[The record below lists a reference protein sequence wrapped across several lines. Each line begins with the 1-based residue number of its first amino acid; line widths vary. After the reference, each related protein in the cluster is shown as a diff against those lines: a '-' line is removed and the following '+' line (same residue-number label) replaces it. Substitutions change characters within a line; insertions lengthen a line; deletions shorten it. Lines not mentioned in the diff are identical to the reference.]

1 MLIANTFN
9 KFFSTIAQKIE
20 SKIIPTK
27 TKYQDFLDNPS
38 IDSFFLTPTDP
49 QEIKSTINNLKNNKA
64 TGPNSIPTKLLKT
77 FVKEIKTPLSDLVNL
92 SFECGLFTVILKIA
106 NLIPIHK
113 KGDLPECNNYRPISL
128 LSNLSKII
136 EKLVH
141 KRLTVFLEQKEL
153 FYDLQFSFR
162 NNTSTNH
169 ALIHITEKI
178 RKALDN
184 GFFACGVYI
193 DLQKAFDTVKH
204 SILINKLSY
213 YGVRGIANNWFKT
226 FLTNRQHFTSIEE
239 NSSDEIT
246 NDHGVPQGSVLG
258 PLLFLIY
265 INDLHKAIKN
275 SDVYHYADDTNL
287 LLTHKSPKKINKLIN
302 QDLTTLCKWLRANKI
317 SLNAAKTEIIIFRR
331 KNTQVLKKN

>member
-20 SKIIPTK
+20 SKIIRTK

-38 IDSFFLTPTDP
+38 IDSFFLTTTDP
-49 QEIKSTINNLKNNKA
+49 QEIKSTINSLKNNKA

-92 SFECGLFTVILKIA
+92 SFECGLFPAILKIA
-106 NLIPIHK
+106 NLAPIYK
-113 KGDLPECNNYRPISL
+113 KAELLECNNYRPISL

-153 FYDLQFSFR
+153 FYDLQFGFR

-169 ALIHITEKI
+169 ALIHFTEKI

-184 GFFACGVYI
+184 GFSACGVYI

-204 SILINKLSY
+204 LILINKLSY

-246 NDHGVPQGSVLG
+246 NTHGVPHGSVLG

-265 INDLHKAIKN
+265 INDLNKAIKN
-275 SDVYHYADDTNL
+275 SAVYHYADDTNL
-287 LLTHKSPKKINKLIN
+287 LLTHKSPKKKLNKLIN
-302 QDLTTLCKWLRANKI
+302 QYLTTLCKWLRASKI
-317 SLNAAKTEIIIFRR
+317 SLNAAKT
-331 KNTQVLKKN
+331 

>member
-1 MLIANTFN
+1 M
-9 KFFSTIAQKIE
+9 
-20 SKIIPTK
+20 
-27 TKYQDFLDNPS
+27 
-38 IDSFFLTPTDP
+38 
-49 QEIKSTINNLKNNKA
+49 KNNKA

-77 FVKEIKTPLSDLVNL
+77 FVKEIKTPLCDLVNL
-92 SFECGLFTVILKIA
+92 SFECGLFPVILKIA
-106 NLIPIHK
+106 NFAPIYK
-113 KGDLPECNNYRPISL
+113 KGDLLECNNYSPISH

-153 FYDLQFSFR
+153 FYDLQFGFR

-184 GFFACGVYI
+184 GFFACDVYI
-193 DLQKAFDTVKH
+193 DLRKAFDTVKH

-226 FLTNRQHFTSIEE
+226 FLTNRQHFTSTAE
-239 NSSDEIT
+239 NSSDKIT
-246 NDHGVPQGSVLG
+246 NTHGVPQVSVLG

-265 INDLHKAIKN
+265 IIRSA
-275 SDVYHYADDTNL
+275 
-287 LLTHKSPKKINKLIN
+287 
-302 QDLTTLCKWLRANKI
+302 
-317 SLNAAKTEIIIFRR
+317 
-331 KNTQVLKKN
+331 